1 MNTECN
7 TPWFRLLNRV
17 WSCNETIWTGIEGR
31 PSVSQVPWSDVKQI
45 QKFWGHDQGRQTRR
59 LTENVRKE
67 LNFFCPL
74 LSSHMWPCELQCEPY
89 FREKKKT
96 TERKYIIEFSRHSCW
111 NLHVK
116 TICMQQNALRHSL
129 VHLSPCSSVIL
140 LHFADWKCRVSYWE
154 RQHSQ
159 VIES

>member
-1 MNTECN
+1 MKQSEQGLKDVLLFPKCLGLMSNKYRNSGDMTRADRLEDWLKMSGKSWTSFVHFFLPTCGLVNCN
-7 TPWFRLLNRV
+7 
-17 WSCNETIWTGIEGR
+17 
-31 PSVSQVPWSDVKQI
+31 VSHISEK
-45 QKFWGHDQGRQTRR
+45 K
-59 LTENVRKE
+59 
-67 LNFFCPL
+67 
-74 LSSHMWPCELQCEPY
+74 
-89 FREKKKT
+89 KKKT

-159 VIES
+159 DIES